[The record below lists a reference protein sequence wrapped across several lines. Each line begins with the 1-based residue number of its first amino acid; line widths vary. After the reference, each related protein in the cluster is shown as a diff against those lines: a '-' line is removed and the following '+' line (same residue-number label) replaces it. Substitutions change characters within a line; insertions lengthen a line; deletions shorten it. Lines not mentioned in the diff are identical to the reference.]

1 MEDYEK
7 NEKETRESL
16 DRKYNG
22 CPMEKKDLISFLSPI
37 RYTFLDYILEKTER
51 DRKKR
56 QGQNSLRYGL
66 NRFLPKYLIEECFIS
81 FLLCD

>member
-37 RYTFLDYILEKTER
+37 RYTFLD
-51 DRKKR
+51 
-56 QGQNSLRYGL
+56 
-66 NRFLPKYLIEECFIS
+66 
-81 FLLCD
+81 